1 VSAWL
6 CVFLFRN
13 RAFYSLILLGVFYSD
28 AGERARVPSSST
40 TVRTGRRQDESR
52 KEQRWVV
59 MNFSFHTANVLI
71 RDGVLIRPHIL
82 FIFFF
87 FFWVPSGRHEPPT
100 NIFFFFLLN
109 SNLNNFPPNFEWISK
124 ISKIEFSR
132 GFSKHFLFPT
142 A

>member
-71 RDGVLIRPHIL
+71 RDGVLIFFSSSFSSFGFHQAGTSLRPT
-82 FIFFF
+82 FFF
-87 FFWVPSGRHEPPT
+87 FF
-100 NIFFFFLLN
+100 ILLN